1 MLDAAERE
9 EAMSVVSLV
18 TGGGSG
24 IGAATCRVLAER
36 GDRIVCVDID
46 ADAARRTAAGLDEAI
61 AVGADVTDA
70 SDLERV
76 VTTAVAQLGA
86 IHNAVT
92 CAGIEIGGHALDV
105 DAATFRRIVDVNL
118 TGSFLTAQAAA
129 RSMRDSGTGGSIV
142 LIGSLNSQAALPGAS
157 AYVASK
163 GGVLMLGKALAL
175 DLAPHGIRVN
185 VIGPGV
191 TDTPMS
197 ADTLADPERS
207 AAFLDRI
214 PLGRPADPA
223 EIGRAAA
230 FLTSNYA
237 SYVTGAFLPVDGGW
251 LAG

>member
-1 MLDAAERE
+1 MN
-9 EAMSVVSLV
+9 VVSLV
-18 TGGGSG
+18 TGAGSG

-36 GDRIVCVDID
+36 GDRIACVDID
-46 ADAARRTAAGLDEAI
+46 AAAAERTAEELEDAI

-70 SDLERV
+70 VDLERV
-76 VTTAVAQLGA
+76 VATTVEQLGGL
-86 IHNAVT
+86 HNVVT

-105 DAATFRRIVDVNL
+105 EPDTFRRILDVNL

-129 RSMRDSGTGGSIV
+129 RAMRDAGHGGSIV

-175 DLAPHGIRVN
+175 DLAALDIRVN
-185 VIGPGV
+185 IIGPGV

-197 ADTLADPERS
+197 AATLADPERS
-207 AAFLDRI
+207 ATFLSRI
-214 PLGRPADPA
+214 PLGRAANPA

-230 FLTSNYA
+230 FLTSDDA
-237 SYVTGAFLPVDGGW
+237 SYITGAFLPVDGGW
-251 LAG
+251 LAR

>member
-1 MLDAAERE
+1 
-9 EAMSVVSLV
+9 
-18 TGGGSG
+18 
-24 IGAATCRVLAER
+24 VLARR
-36 GDRIVCVDID
+36 GDRVVCVDID
-46 ADAARRTAAGLDEAI
+46 AEAAQRTADQLEGAI
-61 AVGADVTDA
+61 ALGADVTDA
-70 SDLERV
+70 ADLEQMV
-76 VTTAVAQLGA
+76 ATAVARLGGL
-86 IHNAVT
+86 HNAVT

-105 DAATFRRIVDVNL
+105 EAETFRRIIDVNL

-129 RSMRDSGTGGSIV
+129 RAMRDADHGGSIV

-185 VIGPGV
+185 IIGPGV

-197 ADTLADPERS
+197 AATLADPDKS
-207 AAFLDRI
+207 AVFLERI
-214 PLGRPADPA
+214 PLGRAADPA

-230 FLTSNYA
+230 FLTSEDA

-251 LAG
+251 LAR